1 MSLTIEQKAELFDY
15 LASRL
20 DEAKIITNFGGS
32 EWIYHEKRSS
42 ETLAKSL
49 NKIKEYEN
57 HSEDDD

>member
-32 EWIYHEKRSS
+32 EWIYHEKRSP

-57 HSEDDD
+57 HSDDD